1 MQKELSPTQFDETD
15 NICQEASMQT
25 LRCHA
30 LNEASMQTL
39 PRYVPG
45 CGDFY
50 YPLAFLLMTI
60 FFWSAFVIHVIV
72 SGKMQETCFSCVRIS
87 NLAEGA
93 LTSESYS

>member
-50 YPLAFLLMTI
+50 YP
-60 FFWSAFVIHVIV
+60 
-72 SGKMQETCFSCVRIS
+72 
-87 NLAEGA
+87 
-93 LTSESYS
+93 